1 MENSRRRFIK
11 NISLYGA
18 SLELVPAL
26 SLNRLLNRDKQL
38 MTENEYFTVYFNNTT
53 GHIDILR
60 RNGIVLMSNI
70 TSRVNT
76 GNGRISNCESEY
88 RHSAEIQRFSDKIG
102 SGNKLIIR
110 SASRGRGTSF
120 ITGYSIYDKSQC
132 IIIDAGFTNN
142 SGKDIVVR
150 SIEPVCATEE
160 TGAFMN
166 WNTEVKVLTN
176 GPMYYDAGMIHKV
189 GDDFREPDPYGPVKG
204 SNPIPDFRYPSPERI
219 RSWWNIGVFSGY
231 DKEALVCGF
240 PDNQD
245 SFGQLILS
253 KNSNGMFSLYTESI
267 FAEGRILQSGHSV
280 QAGRFLFN
288 IGTDPFSA
296 LETFSET
303 MGLLNGIR
311 NKSIVNGWCSWFYT
325 YEFVTEDEVLRNT
338 EYVSK
343 NLRKY
348 GLDYIQIDEGYQKFH
363 GEWEGNERFPHGMK
377 WLAGRIKEYGLKPG
391 IWVAPYIISEPTMV
405 YRDHPD
411 WLLKKADGSLMRVG
425 PWPDENTD
433 WAKNETP
440 KRYGLDISHPEA
452 KEWFYGLFNMIGN
465 DWGYEMVKIDFV
477 AWSILS
483 AGHFYDNTYTPAKAY
498 REGMQLIRKAL
509 GDKKHIN
516 DCGPGPV
523 TAGLIDSMRIEIDQ
537 NYGYADAVWKQYFAD
552 SSSSGPAMAK
562 RYYFNNRSWINDAD
576 HVCLG
581 MLSLAQARSAAT
593 LIGMSGG
600 NIISGDRLT
609 DLDESRL
616 EILKKIMPSYGEAAK
631 PSDLFDSDRPSVFA
645 LRVSKPYGDWTVVG
659 IFNSDRQNK
668 LVKSIPLSIL
678 FLDQDKTYLVYDF
691 WQESYLGEVT
701 GTLDAE
707 VLPGS
712 VTLLSFHEKRG
723 IPQLI
728 STDRHILQGAV
739 ETEDVT
745 WEESSKTLKGV
756 SKGFAGIPYN
766 IIIHVPD
773 SVSWKQGQGSL
784 FRDYKNFSVRQ
795 VAPQIIKVRLF
806 FSESDKCSWELVL
819 SGLEK
824 ITK

>member
-18 SLELVPAL
+18 SLEIVPAMSL
-26 SLNRLLNRDKQL
+26 SGLLNRNKQV
-38 MTENEYFTVYFNNTT
+38 MTENDYFTVYFDSSS
-53 GHIDILR
+53 GLIDILR
-60 RNGIVLMSNI
+60 RDGTVLMSNI
-70 TSRVNT
+70 TTRVNT
-76 GNGRISNCESEY
+76 RNGRTSNSEIGY
-88 RHSAEIQRFSDKIG
+88 RHSAETQRFSDKIG
-102 SGNKLIIR
+102 SGIKLVIR
-110 SASRGRGTSF
+110 SASREKGTGF
-120 ITGYSIYDKSQC
+120 VTGYSIYDNFQC
-132 IIIDAGFTNN
+132 VIVDAAFSNN
-142 SGKDIVVR
+142 SGKEIVIR

-160 TGAFMN
+160 AGAFLN
-166 WNTEVKVLTN
+166 WNTEAKVLTN

-189 GDDFREPDPYGPVKG
+189 GDEYKEPDPYGPVKG
-204 SNPIPDFRYPSPERI
+204 NNPIPDFKYPSPERI

-240 PDNQD
+240 PDNQN

-253 KNSNGMFSLYTESI
+253 VNGKGSFSLYTESL
-267 FAEGRILQSGHSV
+267 FAEGRVLQSGQFI
-280 QAGRFLFN
+280 QAGRLMIN
-288 IGTDPFSA
+288 IGSDPYSA
-296 LETFSET
+296 LETFSDT
-303 MGLLNGIR
+303 MSKLNGSR
-311 NKSIVNGWCSWFYT
+311 SKSTVNGWCSWFYT
-325 YEFVTEDEVLRNT
+325 YEFVTEEEVLRNA
-338 EYVSK
+338 EYVSH

-348 GLDYIQIDEGYQKFH
+348 GLEYIQIDEGYQKFH
-363 GEWEGNERFPHGMK
+363 GDWEGNERFPHGMK

-391 IWVAPYIISEPTMV
+391 LWVAPYIISEQTSV
-405 YRDHPD
+405 YRDHPE
-411 WLLKKADGSLMRVG
+411 WLLKNEGGDLLRVG

-452 KEWFYGLFNMIGN
+452 KKWFFGLFNTIGN

-483 AGHFYDNTYTPAKAY
+483 AGNFYDNSYTPAKAY

-509 GDKKHIN
+509 GDNKHIN

-537 NYGYADAVWKQYFAD
+537 NYGYSEAAWKQYFAD

-562 RYYFNNRSWINDAD
+562 RCYFNNSTWINDAD
-576 HVCLG
+576 HVCIG
-581 MLSLAQARSAAT
+581 MLSITQSRAAAT

-616 EILKKIMPSYGEAAK
+616 EVLRKIIPSYGEAAK

-645 LRVSKPYGDWTVVG
+645 LRISKPYGEWTVVAV
-659 IFNSDRQNK
+659 FNSGMQEK
-668 LVKSIPLSIL
+668 LVKTIPLSRL
-678 FLDQDKTYLVYDF
+678 FLDPDKTYLVYDF
-691 WQESYLGEVT
+691 WQENYLGEVT
-701 GTLDAE
+701 GTLETE

-712 VTLLSFHEKRG
+712 VTLLSVHEKKG
-723 IPQLI
+723 MPQLI

-739 ETEDVT
+739 ETEDVK
-745 WEESSKTLKGV
+745 WEESSKTLSGV
-756 SKGFAGIPYN
+756 STGVAGTPYN
-766 IIIHVPD
+766 IIVYIPE
-773 SVSWKQGQGSL
+773 SISWTQGKGSL
-784 FRDYKNFSVRQ
+784 FRDYKNYSVRQ
-795 VAPQIIKVRLF
+795 VAPQIIKLRLF
-806 FSESDKCSWELVL
+806 FIESDKCFWELPL

-824 ITK
+824 LAQ